1 VRSALLFV
9 VAAALAGCGTKEDAA
24 LFVYAKNMSLTKG
37 TNAFGSK
44 LDGAVDIVFDL
55 GKWSQGNVTVEA
67 ISLGLYRD
75 TTQVVPS
82 ATFTLPADKTFAFD
96 LAPNQV
102 HTIKYT
108 IARTSLTADET
119 AQLCAG
125 PVKLNGTVKQAGK
138 AEMLQVTT
146 DPMTVTGCP

>member
-1 VRSALLFV
+1 VLLLGALL
-9 VAAALAGCGTKEDAA
+9 ALAGCGTKEDAS
-24 LFVYAKNMSLTKG
+24 LFVYAKGMTLVKG

-44 LDGAVDIVFDL
+44 LDGGVEIVFDL
-55 GKWSQGNVTVEA
+55 GKWSQGSVTVEA

-75 TTQVVPS
+75 TAQVVPG
-82 ATFTLPADKTFAFD
+82 ATFTLPADRTFPFE

-102 HTIKYT
+102 HTIKYA
-108 IARTSLTADET
+108 IAKTSLTADET

-138 AEMLQVTT
+138 AELLQLTT
-146 DPMTVTGCP
+146 EPMNVNGCP